1 MQAAQIQAQPVRMQ
15 RETLRL
21 FRDRPA
27 GSGLALSA
35 AVAPRKQEVKSAVSV
50 ERDPSPALLAKEQFC
65 CDMATD

>member
-35 AVAPRKQEVKSAVSV
+35 AVAPRKQEVKSADLPHMMVPVRELVTGLVSM
-50 ERDPSPALLAKEQFC
+50 R
-65 CDMATD
+65 